1 MLTYFIIDK
10 AAEESKSGVNILS
23 STEINMKE
31 PYLHEKECAIES
43 SGQNEKVRIGV
54 IGAGKMGLL
63 HTGIFNSI
71 PGGKVVAISEK
82 QGLILGGLKD
92 FIKNVDFYSDYKEML
107 LKAKIDAVII
117 ATPTFLHKEM
127 IIDALTEGKSVFV
140 EKPLARNYEECKEIL
155 KRVDKNVTFVG
166 YCRRFMATYGKMKAT
181 VDSGILGRPLAF
193 EGRITINQVRRKMN
207 GPQYSLSL
215 SGGGVM
221 TDLGCHL
228 IDMIHYI
235 LGDFK
240 QVNSTKSNYFSKDV
254 EDFMM
259 STAVLK
265 NGAIGSIQTSW
276 SYGGSRYPEMSL
288 QIEFENG
295 RIEATDRDI
304 SIVLA
309 GKDSSSEE
317 HRYWTKQQISH
328 SVPID
333 LAGPEY
339 TLEDIHFLDCIKG
352 GKKSICGFDQSMKTN
367 NVIDSFYQS
376 IELGKSIKIISEVG

>member
-1 MLTYFIIDK
+1 
-10 AAEESKSGVNILS
+10 
-23 STEINMKE
+23 MKE
-31 PYLHEKECAIES
+31 KSLQEKGSTVGSVE
-43 SGQNEKVRIGV
+43 QNENVRIGV

-71 PGGKVVAISEK
+71 PGAKVVAISEK

-92 FIKNVDFYSDYKEML
+92 FIKNIDFYSDYKEML

-127 IIDALTEGKSVFV
+127 IIDALKAGKSVFV
-140 EKPLARNYEECKEIL
+140 EKPLARNYEECKEIM
-155 KRVDKNVTFVG
+155 KCVDKNTTFVG
-166 YCRRFMATYGKMKAT
+166 YCRRFMATYGKMKST
-181 VDSGILGRPLAF
+181 VDSGILGKPLAF

-235 LGDFK
+235 LGDFE

-276 SYGGSRYPEMSL
+276 SYGGSRYPEMTL

-304 SIVLA
+304 SIVVA
-309 GKDSSSEE
+309 GKDSNSEE
-317 HRYWTKQQISH
+317 HQYWTKQQITH
-328 SVPID
+328 NVPID

-339 TLEDIHFLDCIKG
+339 TLEDIHFLDCIKA
-352 GKKSICGFDQSMKTN
+352 GKKPVCSFDQSMKTN
-367 NVIDSFYQS
+367 NVIDSFYKS
-376 IELGKSIKIISEVG
+376 IELGKSVKIMSEVGQ